1 MSISLLRRLLMK
13 EAVKDT
19 AGSSGIMSI
28 NKNIAAKVEQQLQKY
43 VDDAMRQGVDLDT
56 LSPEQLKM
64 IVQMNKPKPPRVIPA
79 DSPEGR
85 QITEQLFGK
94 QKAPVF
100 DMEGNRIPEES
111 GIMGGKSIN
120 DLIQSGDVTK
130 GTVTKKSKK
139 VTDREMFKAA
149 NERLTSDVDSI
160 IKNIKSMEPITAMK
174 EANSV
179 IARKGKYKNL
189 TPEQSKKILQDTE
202 DHIFERDIPEDPEDF
217 ASGGRAGLKDGNTPI
232 VTIDDKI
239 DEMISF
245 YQDYLK
251 KGGKMDFKTF
261 SKKYIPENF
270 ATGGRAGYSIGDR
283 VMPSN
288 DFINLGLG
296 NMTQGQNTQT
306 AGLLDIFKDTP
317 EEKALEQIQELRD
330 KENQIKGLGEG
341 AIELKQDELKGIEQQ
356 IQDLKNQY
364 PDDEDIQQ
372 AFDPYAGIQGQTAFL
387 DPFTVVGGLIKIG
400 KGAKA
405 SALAKEFLKNKA
417 KQKVGS
423 TIFDKVQKKINPPK
437 YPQGPSN
444 IKTGGGGGF
453 SQANVG
459 GGNTAK
465 NSLGQT
471 AAQATAAGTGT
482 SQGYSQHYA
491 DGGRA
496 GFFMGSRP
504 AVQKGLSTLK
514 EMLKYFGKKSD
525 RVENP
530 SDILKIV
537 NPKRLN
543 KLLEDPNIYRKFDV
557 EKGIAAPDLIK
568 NMQKQMM
575 GDRQKTIEEM
585 LGAAKNIKS
594 ADDNIIKYKNE
605 MIEDM
610 LKKGVDREMAEEM
623 AETISKMAKG
633 ASGKFDD
640 TPKLTDEGVMQL
652 ENILKDM
659 ETGGKAARE
668 LNATGGRIG
677 YKDGPKMNRRTFMK
691 YLAGFASLPIIG
703 KIVKPLKTV
712 KGVKNVPIIKTGDV
726 PGKPEWFD
734 ALVNKVIIE
743 GDDVTKK
750 FATQDRQVVYS
761 KKIDADNE
769 VTVYRDLDTD
779 SVRVDYSSPDVM
791 LDEPVSLSYT
801 RGQADEATQGMKPAD
816 EFETFEQGLA
826 ARSNGPDDYS
836 IDPEPNVGSS
846 ISSLETDVS
855 KLKEYATGKKPTMK
869 EFVASK
875 KRKDR
880 VRKINEGDIG
890 EISDYATKRQGDYY
904 DYDDYASGGIARMLG
919 E

>member
-1 MSISLLRRLLMK
+1 MGPKALNFIHSFARKYLTK
-13 EAVKDT
+13 
-19 AGSSGIMSI
+19 GQGSGITKIPGRMEAEAKASEI
-28 NKNIAAKVEQQLQKY
+28 ASALVDAGLDFNKMDDFIRSEADVAKYLNILEAAKRER
-43 VDDAMRQGVDLDT
+43 MR
-56 LSPEQLKM
+56 P
-64 IVQMNKPKPPRVIPA
+64 IPA

-85 QITEQLFGK
+85 RITEQLFGK
-94 QKAPVF
+94 RGEVV
-100 DMEGNRIPEES
+100 DMTGKKIDTRK
-111 GIMGGKSIN
+111 GIMGGKSIE
-120 DLIQSGDVTK
+120 DLMESGQVTK

-189 TPEQSKKILQDTE
+189 TPEESKKILQDTE

-217 ASGGRAGLKDGNTPI
+217 AS
-232 VTIDDKI
+232 
-239 DEMISF
+239 
-245 YQDYLK
+245 
-251 KGGKMDFKTF
+251 
-261 SKKYIPENF
+261 
-270 ATGGRAGYSIGDR
+270 
-283 VMPSN
+283 
-288 DFINLGLG
+288 
-296 NMTQGQNTQT
+296 
-306 AGLLDIFKDTP
+306 
-317 EEKALEQIQELRD
+317 
-330 KENQIKGLGEG
+330 
-341 AIELKQDELKGIEQQ
+341 
-356 IQDLKNQY
+356 
-364 PDDEDIQQ
+364 
-372 AFDPYAGIQGQTAFL
+372 
-387 DPFTVVGGLIKIG
+387 
-400 KGAKA
+400 
-405 SALAKEFLKNKA
+405 
-417 KQKVGS
+417 
-423 TIFDKVQKKINPPK
+423 
-437 YPQGPSN
+437 
-444 IKTGGGGGF
+444 
-453 SQANVG
+453 
-459 GGNTAK
+459 
-465 NSLGQT
+465 
-471 AAQATAAGTGT
+471 
-482 SQGYSQHYA
+482 
-491 DGGRA
+491 GGRA

-543 KLLEDPNIYRKFDV
+543 KILEDPNIYRKFDV

-568 NMQKQMM
+568 NMQKQMT

-610 LKKGVDREMAEEM
+610 LKKGVDRETAEEM

-640 TPKLTDEGVMQL
+640 TPKLTDEGIMQL

-659 ETGGKAARE
+659 ETGGKTARE

-677 YKDGPKMNRRTFMK
+677 YKDGPKMTRRTFMK

-750 FATQDRQVVYS
+750 FAVYS

-801 RGQADEATQGMKPAD
+801 RGQADEATKGMKPAD
-816 EFETFEQGLA
+816 EFETYEQGLA
-826 ARSNGPDDYS
+826 ARSNGPDDYT

-846 ISSLETDVS
+846 ISDLETDVS
-855 KLKEYATGKKPTMK
+855 KLKEYATGKGPTMK
-869 EFVASK
+869 EFIASK
-875 KRKDR
+875 KRRDR
-880 VRKINEGDIG
+880 VQKINEGDIG
-890 EISDYATKRQGDYY
+890 ETSDYVTKKQGDYV

>member
-1 MSISLLRRLLMK
+1 MGPKALNFIHSFARKYLTK
-13 EAVKDT
+13 
-19 AGSSGIMSI
+19 GQGSGITKIPGRMEAEAKASEI
-28 NKNIAAKVEQQLQKY
+28 ASALVDAGLDFNKMDDFIRSEADVAKYLNILEAAKRER
-43 VDDAMRQGVDLDT
+43 MR
-56 LSPEQLKM
+56 P
-64 IVQMNKPKPPRVIPA
+64 IPA

-202 DHIFERDIPEDPEDF
+202 DHIFERDIPEEDF
-217 ASGGRAGLKDGNTPI
+217 AS
-232 VTIDDKI
+232 
-239 DEMISF
+239 
-245 YQDYLK
+245 
-251 KGGKMDFKTF
+251 
-261 SKKYIPENF
+261 
-270 ATGGRAGYSIGDR
+270 GGRAGYSIGDR

-306 AGLLDIFKDTP
+306 AGLLDMFKDTP

-594 ADDNIIKYKNE
+594 ADDNILKYKNE

-743 GDDVTKK
+743 
-750 FATQDRQVVYS
+750 
-761 KKIDADNE
+761 E
-769 VTVYRDLDTD
+769 
-779 SVRVDYSSPDVM
+779 
-791 LDEPVSLSYT
+791 
-801 RGQADEATQGMKPAD
+801 
-816 EFETFEQGLA
+816 
-826 ARSNGPDDYS
+826 
-836 IDPEPNVGSS
+836 
-846 ISSLETDVS
+846 
-855 KLKEYATGKKPTMK
+855 
-869 EFVASK
+869 
-875 KRKDR
+875 
-880 VRKINEGDIG
+880 
-890 EISDYATKRQGDYY
+890 
-904 DYDDYASGGIARMLG
+904 
-919 E
+919 

>member
-1 MSISLLRRLLMK
+1 MGPKALNFIHSFARKYLTK
-13 EAVKDT
+13 
-19 AGSSGIMSI
+19 GQGSGITKIPGRMEAEAKASEI
-28 NKNIAAKVEQQLQKY
+28 ASALVDAGLDFNKMDDFIRSEADVAKYLNILEAAKRER
-43 VDDAMRQGVDLDT
+43 MR
-56 LSPEQLKM
+56 P
-64 IVQMNKPKPPRVIPA
+64 IPA

-149 NERLTSDVDSI
+149 NERLTSDVNSI

-202 DHIFERDIPEDPEDF
+202 DHIFERDIPEEDF
-217 ASGGRAGLKDGNTPI
+217 AS
-232 VTIDDKI
+232 
-239 DEMISF
+239 
-245 YQDYLK
+245 
-251 KGGKMDFKTF
+251 
-261 SKKYIPENF
+261 
-270 ATGGRAGYSIGDR
+270 GGRAGYSIGDR

-306 AGLLDIFKDTP
+306 AGLLDMFKDTP

-405 SALAKEFLKNKA
+405 SVLAKEFLKNKA
-417 KQKVGS
+417 KQKVGN
-423 TIFDKVQKKINPPK
+423 TIFDKVQKKINTPK
-437 YPQGPSN
+437 YPQGPYK
-444 IKTGGGGGF
+444 IKTGGGGGRDIGGNR
-453 SQANVG
+453 NVG
-459 GGNTAK
+459 GGNTAR

-482 SQGYSQHYA
+482 SQGYSQHFA
-491 DGGRA
+491 SGGRA

-514 EMLKYFGKKSD
+514 EMLKYFGKKRD

-543 KLLEDPNIYRKFDV
+543 QILEDPNIYRKFDV

-633 ASGKFDD
+633 SAGKFDD
-640 TPKLTDEGVMQL
+640 TPKLTDEGVLQL

-659 ETGGKAARE
+659 ETGGKNPRE

-743 GDDVTKK
+743 
-750 FATQDRQVVYS
+750 
-761 KKIDADNE
+761 E
-769 VTVYRDLDTD
+769 
-779 SVRVDYSSPDVM
+779 
-791 LDEPVSLSYT
+791 
-801 RGQADEATQGMKPAD
+801 
-816 EFETFEQGLA
+816 
-826 ARSNGPDDYS
+826 
-836 IDPEPNVGSS
+836 
-846 ISSLETDVS
+846 
-855 KLKEYATGKKPTMK
+855 
-869 EFVASK
+869 
-875 KRKDR
+875 
-880 VRKINEGDIG
+880 
-890 EISDYATKRQGDYY
+890 
-904 DYDDYASGGIARMLG
+904 
-919 E
+919 

>member
-1 MSISLLRRLLMK
+1 M
-13 EAVKDT
+13 EAEAKASEIASAFVD
-19 AGSSGIMSI
+19 AGLDF
-28 NKNIAAKVEQQLQKY
+28 NKMDDFIRSEADVAKYLNILEAAKRER
-43 VDDAMRQGVDLDT
+43 MR
-56 LSPEQLKM
+56 P
-64 IVQMNKPKPPRVIPA
+64 IPA

-94 QKAPVF
+94 RGEVV
-100 DMEGNRIPEES
+100 DMTGKKIDTRK
-111 GIMGGKSIN
+111 GIMGGKSIE

-202 DHIFERDIPEDPEDF
+202 DHIFERDIPEEDF
-217 ASGGRAGLKDGNTPI
+217 AS
-232 VTIDDKI
+232 
-239 DEMISF
+239 
-245 YQDYLK
+245 
-251 KGGKMDFKTF
+251 
-261 SKKYIPENF
+261 
-270 ATGGRAGYSIGDR
+270 
-283 VMPSN
+283 
-288 DFINLGLG
+288 
-296 NMTQGQNTQT
+296 
-306 AGLLDIFKDTP
+306 
-317 EEKALEQIQELRD
+317 
-330 KENQIKGLGEG
+330 
-341 AIELKQDELKGIEQQ
+341 
-356 IQDLKNQY
+356 
-364 PDDEDIQQ
+364 
-372 AFDPYAGIQGQTAFL
+372 
-387 DPFTVVGGLIKIG
+387 
-400 KGAKA
+400 
-405 SALAKEFLKNKA
+405 
-417 KQKVGS
+417 
-423 TIFDKVQKKINPPK
+423 
-437 YPQGPSN
+437 
-444 IKTGGGGGF
+444 
-453 SQANVG
+453 
-459 GGNTAK
+459 
-465 NSLGQT
+465 
-471 AAQATAAGTGT
+471 
-482 SQGYSQHYA
+482 
-491 DGGRA
+491 GGRA

-568 NMQKQMM
+568 NMQKQMI

-633 ASGKFDD
+633 SAGKFDD
-640 TPKLTDEGVMQL
+640 TPKLTDEGIMQL

-659 ETGGKAARE
+659 ETGGKTARE

-712 KGVKNVPIIKTGDV
+712 KGIKNVPIIKTGDV

-750 FATQDRQVVYS
+750 FATTERQVVHT

-801 RGQADEATQGMKPAD
+801 RGQADETTKGMKPAD

-826 ARSNGPDDYS
+826 VRSNGPDDYS
-836 IDPEPNVGSS
+836 IDPEPSVGSS

-855 KLKEYATGKKPTMK
+855 KLKEYATGKKTTMK
-869 EFVASK
+869 EFIASK
-875 KRKDR
+875 KRRDR
-880 VRKINEGDIG
+880 VQKINEGDIG
-890 EISDYATKRQGDYY
+890 EISDYATQRQGDYY

>member
-1 MSISLLRRLLMK
+1 MGPAALRFFHSLARKNLTK
-13 EAVKDT
+13 NQ
-19 AGSSGIMSI
+19 GSGIITIPNRMTSESEASAMI
-28 NKNIAAKVEQQLQKY
+28 QTIVDNGLPLEKFDQFIRSEDDILKYLNIIKNANKQ
-43 VDDAMRQGVDLDT
+43 
-56 LSPEQLKM
+56 
-64 IVQMNKPKPPRVIPA
+64 RVIPA

-94 QKAPVF
+94 RGEVV
-100 DMEGNRIPEES
+100 DMAGKKLDTS
-111 GIMGGKSIN
+111 QGIMGGKSVKELM
-120 DLIQSGDVTK
+120 DSGQVTK

-189 TPEQSKKILQDTE
+189 SPEESKKILKDTE
-202 DHIFERDIPEDPEDF
+202 DHIFERDIPEED
-217 ASGGRAGLKDGNTPI
+217 
-232 VTIDDKI
+232 
-239 DEMISF
+239 
-245 YQDYLK
+245 
-251 KGGKMDFKTF
+251 
-261 SKKYIPENF
+261 F
-270 ATGGRAGYSIGDR
+270 ATGGRAG
-283 VMPSN
+283 
-288 DFINLGLG
+288 
-296 NMTQGQNTQT
+296 
-306 AGLLDIFKDTP
+306 FK
-317 EEKALEQIQELRD
+317 
-330 KENQIKGLGEG
+330 
-341 AIELKQDELKGIEQQ
+341 
-356 IQDLKNQY
+356 
-364 PDDEDIQQ
+364 
-372 AFDPYAGIQGQTAFL
+372 
-387 DPFTVVGGLIKIG
+387 GGYLAS
-400 KGAKA
+400 GAKQ
-405 SALAKEFLKNKA
+405 LGKKYK
-417 KQKVGS
+417 GS
-423 TIFDKVQKKINPPK
+423 TLSAILENPRLLGAELGHDGIMEIMNLLPSLFAK
-437 YPQGPSN
+437 GGRAGFAGGSDMGTVADSKGKTGPS
-444 IKTGGGGGF
+444 KGGYQGGGTGPVERPTGGGGGNDNNNTNFVTTVPEDIIKKTAMNTVKNLGRRELMNTLGLAKF
-453 SQANVG
+453 SNPIGIAMALKGLYDQTQNPILTEEEATSG
-459 GGNTAK
+459 GIGGMDITE
-465 NSLGQT
+465 
-471 AAQATAAGTGT
+471 
-482 SQGYSQHYA
+482 YA
-491 DGGRA
+491 SGGRA

-525 RVENP
+525 AVKKP

-585 LGAAKNIKS
+585 LGAARNIKN
-594 ADDNIIKYKNE
+594 ADDNTIKYKNE
-605 MIEDM
+605 IIEDM
-610 LKKGVDREMAEEM
+610 MKKGVDREMAEEM
-623 AETISKMAKG
+623 AGTISKMAEN
-633 ASGKFDD
+633 AAGKMD
-640 TPKLTDEGVMQL
+640 TPKLTDEGILQL

-659 ETGGKAARE
+659 ETGGKTARE

-677 YKDGPKMNRRTFMK
+677 YKDGPGMNRRTFLK
-691 YLAGFASLPIIG
+691 FLGGLASLPIIG

-734 ALVNKVIIE
+734 SLVNKVIIE

-801 RGQADEATQGMKPAD
+801 RGQADETTKGMKPAD

-836 IDPEPNVGSS
+836 IDPEPMVGNK
-846 ISSLETDVS
+846 ISDLETDVS
-855 KLKEYATGKKPTMK
+855 KLKEYATGKGPTMK

-875 KRKDR
+875 KRRDR
-880 VRKINEGDIG
+880 VQKINEGDIG
-890 EISDYATKRQGDYY
+890 ETSDYVTQRQGDYV

>member
-1 MSISLLRRLLMK
+1 MGPAALRFFHSLARKNLTK
-13 EAVKDT
+13 NQ
-19 AGSSGIMSI
+19 GSGIITIPNRMTSESEASAMI
-28 NKNIAAKVEQQLQKY
+28 QTIVDNGLPLEKFDQFIRSEDDILKYLNIIKNANKQ
-43 VDDAMRQGVDLDT
+43 
-56 LSPEQLKM
+56 
-64 IVQMNKPKPPRVIPA
+64 RVIPA

-94 QKAPVF
+94 RGEVV
-100 DMEGNRIPEES
+100 DMTGKKIDTRK
-111 GIMGGKSIN
+111 GIMGGKSVE
-120 DLIQSGDVTK
+120 DLMESGQVTK

-202 DHIFERDIPEDPEDF
+202 DHIFERDIPEEDF
-217 ASGGRAGLKDGNTPI
+217 AS
-232 VTIDDKI
+232 
-239 DEMISF
+239 
-245 YQDYLK
+245 
-251 KGGKMDFKTF
+251 
-261 SKKYIPENF
+261 
-270 ATGGRAGYSIGDR
+270 
-283 VMPSN
+283 
-288 DFINLGLG
+288 
-296 NMTQGQNTQT
+296 
-306 AGLLDIFKDTP
+306 
-317 EEKALEQIQELRD
+317 
-330 KENQIKGLGEG
+330 
-341 AIELKQDELKGIEQQ
+341 
-356 IQDLKNQY
+356 
-364 PDDEDIQQ
+364 
-372 AFDPYAGIQGQTAFL
+372 
-387 DPFTVVGGLIKIG
+387 
-400 KGAKA
+400 
-405 SALAKEFLKNKA
+405 
-417 KQKVGS
+417 
-423 TIFDKVQKKINPPK
+423 
-437 YPQGPSN
+437 
-444 IKTGGGGGF
+444 
-453 SQANVG
+453 
-459 GGNTAK
+459 
-465 NSLGQT
+465 
-471 AAQATAAGTGT
+471 
-482 SQGYSQHYA
+482 
-491 DGGRA
+491 GGRA

-543 KLLEDPNIYRKFDV
+543 KILEDPNIYRKFDV

-568 NMQKQMM
+568 NMQKQMT

-610 LKKGVDREMAEEM
+610 LKKGVDRETAEEM

-640 TPKLTDEGVMQL
+640 TPKLTDEGIMQL

-659 ETGGKAARE
+659 ETGGKTARE

-734 ALVNKVIIE
+734 ALINKVIIE

-826 ARSNGPDDYS
+826 VRSNGPDDYS
-836 IDPEPNVGSS
+836 IDPEPSVGSS

-890 EISDYATKRQGDYY
+890 EISDYATQRQGDYY

>member
-1 MSISLLRRLLMK
+1 
-13 EAVKDT
+13 
-19 AGSSGIMSI
+19 
-28 NKNIAAKVEQQLQKY
+28 
-43 VDDAMRQGVDLDT
+43 MR
-56 LSPEQLKM
+56 P
-64 IVQMNKPKPPRVIPA
+64 IPA

-94 QKAPVF
+94 RGDVV
-100 DMEGNRIPEES
+100 DMTGKKIDTRK
-111 GIMGGKSIN
+111 GIMGGKSIE
-120 DLIQSGDVTK
+120 DLMESGQVTK

-202 DHIFERDIPEDPEDF
+202 DHIFERDIPEEDF
-217 ASGGRAGLKDGNTPI
+217 ASGGRAG
-232 VTIDDKI
+232 
-239 DEMISF
+239 
-245 YQDYLK
+245 
-251 KGGKMDFKTF
+251 
-261 SKKYIPENF
+261 
-270 ATGGRAGYSIGDR
+270 
-283 VMPSN
+283 
-288 DFINLGLG
+288 
-296 NMTQGQNTQT
+296 
-306 AGLLDIFKDTP
+306 
-317 EEKALEQIQELRD
+317 
-330 KENQIKGLGEG
+330 
-341 AIELKQDELKGIEQQ
+341 
-356 IQDLKNQY
+356 
-364 PDDEDIQQ
+364 
-372 AFDPYAGIQGQTAFL
+372 
-387 DPFTVVGGLIKIG
+387 
-400 KGAKA
+400 
-405 SALAKEFLKNKA
+405 
-417 KQKVGS
+417 
-423 TIFDKVQKKINPPK
+423 
-437 YPQGPSN
+437 
-444 IKTGGGGGF
+444 
-453 SQANVG
+453 
-459 GGNTAK
+459 
-465 NSLGQT
+465 
-471 AAQATAAGTGT
+471 
-482 SQGYSQHYA
+482 
-491 DGGRA
+491 
-496 GFFMGSRP
+496 FFMGRKLCRP
-504 AVQKGLSTLK
+504 ALWVVDLFKKDLSTLK

-659 ETGGKAARE
+659 ETGGKTPRE

-677 YKDGPKMNRRTFMK
+677 YKDGPKMTRRTFMK

>member
-1 MSISLLRRLLMK
+1 M
-13 EAVKDT
+13 EAEAKASEIASAFVD
-19 AGSSGIMSI
+19 AGLDF
-28 NKNIAAKVEQQLQKY
+28 NKMDDFIRSEADVAKYLNILEAAKRER
-43 VDDAMRQGVDLDT
+43 MR
-56 LSPEQLKM
+56 P
-64 IVQMNKPKPPRVIPA
+64 IPA

-94 QKAPVF
+94 RGEVV
-100 DMEGNRIPEES
+100 DMTGKKIDTRK
-111 GIMGGKSIN
+111 GIMGGKSIE
-120 DLIQSGDVTK
+120 DLMDSGQVTK

-189 TPEQSKKILQDTE
+189 TSEQSKKILQDTE
-202 DHIFERDIPEDPEDF
+202 DHIFERDIPEEDF
-217 ASGGRAGLKDGNTPI
+217 AS
-232 VTIDDKI
+232 
-239 DEMISF
+239 
-245 YQDYLK
+245 
-251 KGGKMDFKTF
+251 
-261 SKKYIPENF
+261 
-270 ATGGRAGYSIGDR
+270 
-283 VMPSN
+283 
-288 DFINLGLG
+288 
-296 NMTQGQNTQT
+296 
-306 AGLLDIFKDTP
+306 
-317 EEKALEQIQELRD
+317 
-330 KENQIKGLGEG
+330 
-341 AIELKQDELKGIEQQ
+341 
-356 IQDLKNQY
+356 
-364 PDDEDIQQ
+364 
-372 AFDPYAGIQGQTAFL
+372 
-387 DPFTVVGGLIKIG
+387 
-400 KGAKA
+400 
-405 SALAKEFLKNKA
+405 
-417 KQKVGS
+417 
-423 TIFDKVQKKINPPK
+423 
-437 YPQGPSN
+437 
-444 IKTGGGGGF
+444 
-453 SQANVG
+453 
-459 GGNTAK
+459 
-465 NSLGQT
+465 
-471 AAQATAAGTGT
+471 
-482 SQGYSQHYA
+482 
-491 DGGRA
+491 GGRA

-557 EKGIAAPDLIK
+557 EKGIAAPDLVK

-610 LKKGVDREMAEEM
+610 LKKGVDRETAEEM
-623 AETISKMAKG
+623 AETVSKMAKG
-633 ASGKFDD
+633 SVGKFDD
-640 TPKLTDEGVMQL
+640 TPKLTDEGIMQL

-659 ETGGKAARE
+659 ETGGKTARE

-712 KGVKNVPIIKTGDV
+712 KGVKNIPIIKTGDV

-750 FATQDRQVVYS
+750 FATTEREVVHT

-779 SVRVDYSSPDVM
+779 SIRVDYSSPDVM
-791 LDEPVSLSYT
+791 LDEPISLSYT

-826 ARSNGPDDYS
+826 VRSNGPDDYS

-890 EISDYATKRQGDYY
+890 ETSDYVTKKQGDYY

>member
-1 MSISLLRRLLMK
+1 MGPAALRFFHSLARKNLTK
-13 EAVKDT
+13 NQ
-19 AGSSGIMSI
+19 GSGIITIPNRMTSESEASGMI
-28 NKNIAAKVEQQLQKY
+28 QTIVDSGLPLEKFDQFIRSEDDILKYLNIIKNANKQ
-43 VDDAMRQGVDLDT
+43 
-56 LSPEQLKM
+56 
-64 IVQMNKPKPPRVIPA
+64 RVIPA

-94 QKAPVF
+94 KGEVV
-100 DMEGNRIPEES
+100 DMTGKKIDTRK
-111 GIMGGKSIN
+111 GIMGGKSVEELM
-120 DLIQSGDVTK
+120 DSGQVTK

-139 VTDREMFKAA
+139 VQDREMFKAA

-179 IARKGKYKNL
+179 IGRKGKYKNL
-189 TPEQSKKILQDTE
+189 TQEQSKKILQDTE
-202 DHIFERDIPEDPEDF
+202 DHIFQRDPDNLYDPDPEDF
-217 ASGGRAGLKDGNTPI
+217 AKGGRAGFAGGSDMGTVADSKGNVGPSKGGYQGGGTGPVERPTGGGGGNDNNTTYDYTIPKEIVKQTAINTVKNLGSRELMNTLGLAKFSNPIGIAMALKNFYDQTQNPTLTEEEATSGGIGGMGLGYASGGRAGLKDGNPPVI
-232 VTIDDKI
+232 TIDDKI

-245 YQDYLK
+245 YKDYLK

-261 SKKYIPENF
+261 SKQYIPENF
-270 ATGGRAGYSIGDR
+270 AS
-283 VMPSN
+283 
-288 DFINLGLG
+288 
-296 NMTQGQNTQT
+296 
-306 AGLLDIFKDTP
+306 
-317 EEKALEQIQELRD
+317 
-330 KENQIKGLGEG
+330 
-341 AIELKQDELKGIEQQ
+341 
-356 IQDLKNQY
+356 
-364 PDDEDIQQ
+364 
-372 AFDPYAGIQGQTAFL
+372 
-387 DPFTVVGGLIKIG
+387 
-400 KGAKA
+400 
-405 SALAKEFLKNKA
+405 
-417 KQKVGS
+417 
-423 TIFDKVQKKINPPK
+423 
-437 YPQGPSN
+437 
-444 IKTGGGGGF
+444 
-453 SQANVG
+453 
-459 GGNTAK
+459 
-465 NSLGQT
+465 
-471 AAQATAAGTGT
+471 
-482 SQGYSQHYA
+482 
-491 DGGRA
+491 GGRA

-525 RVENP
+525 AVKKP
-530 SDILKIV
+530 SDILKMV

-575 GDRQKTIEEM
+575 GDRQKTIGEM
-585 LGAAKNIKS
+585 LGAARNIKS

-633 ASGKFDD
+633 SAGKFDD
-640 TPKLTDEGVMQL
+640 TPKLTDEGVLQL

-659 ETGGKAARE
+659 ETGGKNPRE

-816 EFETFEQGLA
+816 EFETYEQGLA

-836 IDPEPNVGSS
+836 IDPEPNIGSS

-855 KLKEYATGKKPTMK
+855 KLKEYATGKGPTMK
-869 EFVASK
+869 EFIASK
-875 KRKDR
+875 KRRDR
-880 VRKINEGDIG
+880 VQKINEGDIG
-890 EISDYATKRQGDYY
+890 EISDYATKKQGDYY

>member
-28 NKNIAAKVEQQLQKY
+28 NKNIADKVEQQVQRY
-43 VDDAMRQGVDLDT
+43 VNDAMQQGVDLDT

-94 QKAPVF
+94 RGEVV
-100 DMEGNRIPEES
+100 DMTGKKLDTS
-111 GIMGGKSIN
+111 QGIMGGKSVKELM
-120 DLIQSGDVTK
+120 DSGQVTK

-189 TPEQSKKILQDTE
+189 TQEQSKKILQDTE
-202 DHIFERDIPEDPEDF
+202 DHIFERNIPEDPEDF
-217 ASGGRAGLKDGNTPI
+217 ASGGRAG
-232 VTIDDKI
+232 
-239 DEMISF
+239 
-245 YQDYLK
+245 
-251 KGGKMDFKTF
+251 
-261 SKKYIPENF
+261 
-270 ATGGRAGYSIGDR
+270 
-283 VMPSN
+283 
-288 DFINLGLG
+288 
-296 NMTQGQNTQT
+296 
-306 AGLLDIFKDTP
+306 
-317 EEKALEQIQELRD
+317 
-330 KENQIKGLGEG
+330 
-341 AIELKQDELKGIEQQ
+341 
-356 IQDLKNQY
+356 
-364 PDDEDIQQ
+364 
-372 AFDPYAGIQGQTAFL
+372 
-387 DPFTVVGGLIKIG
+387 
-400 KGAKA
+400 
-405 SALAKEFLKNKA
+405 
-417 KQKVGS
+417 
-423 TIFDKVQKKINPPK
+423 
-437 YPQGPSN
+437 
-444 IKTGGGGGF
+444 
-453 SQANVG
+453 
-459 GGNTAK
+459 
-465 NSLGQT
+465 
-471 AAQATAAGTGT
+471 
-482 SQGYSQHYA
+482 
-491 DGGRA
+491 
-496 GFFMGSRP
+496 FFMGSRP
-504 AVQKGLSTLK
+504 AIQKGLSTLK

-543 KLLEDPNIYRKFDV
+543 KILEDPNIYRKFDV

-568 NMQKQMM
+568 NMQKQMT

-640 TPKLTDEGVMQL
+640 TPKLTDEGIMQL

-659 ETGGKAARE
+659 ETGGKTARE

-677 YKDGPKMNRRTFMK
+677 YKDGPKMTRRTFMK

-779 SVRVDYSSPDVM
+779 SIRVDYSSPDVM

-836 IDPEPNVGSS
+836 IDVEPNVGSS

-855 KLKEYATGKKPTMK
+855 KLKEYATGKGPTMK
-869 EFVASK
+869 EFIASK

-890 EISDYATKRQGDYY
+890 ETSDYVTKKQGDYV
-904 DYDDYASGGIARMLG
+904 DYDDYASGGIARILG

>member
-1 MSISLLRRLLMK
+1 MSIPFLRRLLMK

-28 NKNIAAKVEQQLQKY
+28 NKNIASKVEQQLQKY
-43 VDDAMRQGVDLDT
+43 INDAMQQGVDLDT

-94 QKAPVF
+94 RGEVV
-100 DMEGNRIPEES
+100 DMAGKKLDTS
-111 GIMGGKSIN
+111 QGIMGGKSVKELM
-120 DLIQSGDVTK
+120 DSGQVTK
-130 GTVTKKSKK
+130 GARGMKKSKK

-179 IARKGKYKNL
+179 IGRKGKYKNL
-189 TPEQSKKILQDTE
+189 TEEQSKKILQDTE
-202 DHIFERDIPEDPEDF
+202 DHIFQRDPDNLYDPDPEDF
-217 ASGGRAGLKDGNTPI
+217 ASGGRAGLKDGNPPVI
-232 VTIDDKI
+232 TIDDKI

-245 YQDYLK
+245 YKDYLK

-261 SKKYIPENF
+261 SKQYIPENF
-270 ATGGRAGYSIGDR
+270 AS
-283 VMPSN
+283 
-288 DFINLGLG
+288 
-296 NMTQGQNTQT
+296 
-306 AGLLDIFKDTP
+306 
-317 EEKALEQIQELRD
+317 
-330 KENQIKGLGEG
+330 
-341 AIELKQDELKGIEQQ
+341 
-356 IQDLKNQY
+356 
-364 PDDEDIQQ
+364 
-372 AFDPYAGIQGQTAFL
+372 
-387 DPFTVVGGLIKIG
+387 
-400 KGAKA
+400 
-405 SALAKEFLKNKA
+405 
-417 KQKVGS
+417 
-423 TIFDKVQKKINPPK
+423 
-437 YPQGPSN
+437 
-444 IKTGGGGGF
+444 
-453 SQANVG
+453 
-459 GGNTAK
+459 
-465 NSLGQT
+465 
-471 AAQATAAGTGT
+471 
-482 SQGYSQHYA
+482 
-491 DGGRA
+491 GGRA

-525 RVENP
+525 SVKNP

-543 KLLEDPNIYRKFDV
+543 QMLEDPNIYRKFDV

-568 NMQKQMM
+568 NMQKQMT

-633 ASGKFDD
+633 SAGKFDD
-640 TPKLTDEGVMQL
+640 TPKLTDEGIMQL

-659 ETGGKAARE
+659 ETGGKTARE

-750 FATQDRQVVYS
+750 FATTERQVVHT

-791 LDEPVSLSYT
+791 LDEPISLSYT

-826 ARSNGPDDYS
+826 VRSNGPDDYS
-836 IDPEPNVGSS
+836 IDPEPSVGSS

-875 KRKDR
+875 KRRDR
-880 VRKINEGDIG
+880 VQKINEGDIG
-890 EISDYATKRQGDYY
+890 EISDYATQRQGDYY

>member
-1 MSISLLRRLLMK
+1 MGPAALRFFHSLARKNLTK
-13 EAVKDT
+13 NQ
-19 AGSSGIMSI
+19 GSGIITIPNRMTSESEASAMI
-28 NKNIAAKVEQQLQKY
+28 QTIVDNGLPLEKFDQFIRSEDDILKYLNIIKNANKQ
-43 VDDAMRQGVDLDT
+43 
-56 LSPEQLKM
+56 
-64 IVQMNKPKPPRVIPA
+64 RVIPA

-94 QKAPVF
+94 RGEVV
-100 DMEGNRIPEES
+100 DMTGKKIDTRK
-111 GIMGGKSIN
+111 GIMGGKSVE
-120 DLIQSGDVTK
+120 DLMDSGQVTK

-189 TPEQSKKILQDTE
+189 TPAQSKKILQDTE
-202 DHIFERDIPEDPEDF
+202 DHIFERNIPEDPEDF
-217 ASGGRAGLKDGNTPI
+217 AS
-232 VTIDDKI
+232 
-239 DEMISF
+239 
-245 YQDYLK
+245 
-251 KGGKMDFKTF
+251 
-261 SKKYIPENF
+261 
-270 ATGGRAGYSIGDR
+270 
-283 VMPSN
+283 
-288 DFINLGLG
+288 
-296 NMTQGQNTQT
+296 
-306 AGLLDIFKDTP
+306 
-317 EEKALEQIQELRD
+317 
-330 KENQIKGLGEG
+330 
-341 AIELKQDELKGIEQQ
+341 
-356 IQDLKNQY
+356 
-364 PDDEDIQQ
+364 
-372 AFDPYAGIQGQTAFL
+372 
-387 DPFTVVGGLIKIG
+387 
-400 KGAKA
+400 
-405 SALAKEFLKNKA
+405 
-417 KQKVGS
+417 
-423 TIFDKVQKKINPPK
+423 
-437 YPQGPSN
+437 
-444 IKTGGGGGF
+444 
-453 SQANVG
+453 
-459 GGNTAK
+459 
-465 NSLGQT
+465 
-471 AAQATAAGTGT
+471 
-482 SQGYSQHYA
+482 
-491 DGGRA
+491 GGRA

-525 RVENP
+525 TVKNP

-543 KLLEDPNIYRKFDV
+543 KILEDPNIYRKFDV

-575 GDRQKTIEEM
+575 DDRQKTIGEM
-585 LGAAKNIKS
+585 LGAARNIKS

-633 ASGKFDD
+633 SAGKFDD
-640 TPKLTDEGVMQL
+640 TPKLTDEGIMQL

-659 ETGGKAARE
+659 ETGGKTARE

-734 ALVNKVIIE
+734 ALINKVIIE

-801 RGQADEATQGMKPAD
+801 RGQADEATKGMKPAD

-836 IDPEPNVGSS
+836 IDPEPMVGNK
-846 ISSLETDVS
+846 ISDLETDVS

-880 VRKINEGDIG
+880 VKKINEGDIG
-890 EISDYATKRQGDYY
+890 EISDYATKKQGDYY

>member
-28 NKNIAAKVEQQLQKY
+28 NKNIADKVEKQLQKY
-43 VDDAMRQGVDLDT
+43 INDAMQQGVDLDT

-64 IVQMNKPKPPRVIPA
+64 IVQMNKPKPPRVIAA

-94 QKAPVF
+94 RGEVV
-100 DMEGNRIPEES
+100 DMAGKKLDTS
-111 GIMGGKSIN
+111 QGIMGGKSVKELM
-120 DLIQSGDVTK
+120 DSGQVSK
-130 GTVTKKSKK
+130 GARGMKKSKK
-139 VTDREMFKAA
+139 VQDREMFKAA

-160 IKNIKSMEPITAMK
+160 IKDIKSMEPITAMK
-174 EANSV
+174 EASSV
-179 IARKGKYKNL
+179 IGRKGKYKNL
-189 TPEQSKKILQDTE
+189 TEEQSKKILQDTE
-202 DHIFERDIPEDPEDF
+202 DHIFERDIPEEDF
-217 ASGGRAGLKDGNTPI
+217 AS
-232 VTIDDKI
+232 
-239 DEMISF
+239 
-245 YQDYLK
+245 
-251 KGGKMDFKTF
+251 
-261 SKKYIPENF
+261 
-270 ATGGRAGYSIGDR
+270 
-283 VMPSN
+283 
-288 DFINLGLG
+288 
-296 NMTQGQNTQT
+296 
-306 AGLLDIFKDTP
+306 
-317 EEKALEQIQELRD
+317 
-330 KENQIKGLGEG
+330 
-341 AIELKQDELKGIEQQ
+341 
-356 IQDLKNQY
+356 
-364 PDDEDIQQ
+364 
-372 AFDPYAGIQGQTAFL
+372 
-387 DPFTVVGGLIKIG
+387 
-400 KGAKA
+400 
-405 SALAKEFLKNKA
+405 
-417 KQKVGS
+417 
-423 TIFDKVQKKINPPK
+423 
-437 YPQGPSN
+437 
-444 IKTGGGGGF
+444 
-453 SQANVG
+453 
-459 GGNTAK
+459 
-465 NSLGQT
+465 
-471 AAQATAAGTGT
+471 
-482 SQGYSQHYA
+482 
-491 DGGRA
+491 GGRA

-543 KLLEDPNIYRKFDV
+543 KILEDPNIYRKFDV

-568 NMQKQMM
+568 NMQKQMT

-610 LKKGVDREMAEEM
+610 LKKGVDRETAEEM
-623 AETISKMAKG
+623 AETVSKMAKG

-640 TPKLTDEGVMQL
+640 TPKLTDEGIMQL

-659 ETGGKAARE
+659 ETGGKTARE

-836 IDPEPNVGSS
+836 IDIEPNVGSS

-855 KLKEYATGKKPTMK
+855 KLKEYATGKGPTMK

-880 VRKINEGDIG
+880 VKKINEGDIG
-890 EISDYATKRQGDYY
+890 EISDYATKKQGDYY

>member
-1 MSISLLRRLLMK
+1 MGPKALNFIHSFARKYLTK
-13 EAVKDT
+13 
-19 AGSSGIMSI
+19 GQGSGITKIPGRMEAEAKASEI
-28 NKNIAAKVEQQLQKY
+28 ASALVDAGLDFNKMDDFIRSEADVAKYLNILEAAKRER
-43 VDDAMRQGVDLDT
+43 MR
-56 LSPEQLKM
+56 P
-64 IVQMNKPKPPRVIPA
+64 IPA

-94 QKAPVF
+94 RGEVV
-100 DMEGNRIPEES
+100 DMTGKKIDTRK

-120 DLIQSGDVTK
+120 DLMQSGDVTK

-217 ASGGRAGLKDGNTPI
+217 AT
-232 VTIDDKI
+232 
-239 DEMISF
+239 
-245 YQDYLK
+245 
-251 KGGKMDFKTF
+251 
-261 SKKYIPENF
+261 
-270 ATGGRAGYSIGDR
+270 
-283 VMPSN
+283 
-288 DFINLGLG
+288 
-296 NMTQGQNTQT
+296 
-306 AGLLDIFKDTP
+306 
-317 EEKALEQIQELRD
+317 
-330 KENQIKGLGEG
+330 
-341 AIELKQDELKGIEQQ
+341 
-356 IQDLKNQY
+356 
-364 PDDEDIQQ
+364 
-372 AFDPYAGIQGQTAFL
+372 
-387 DPFTVVGGLIKIG
+387 
-400 KGAKA
+400 
-405 SALAKEFLKNKA
+405 
-417 KQKVGS
+417 
-423 TIFDKVQKKINPPK
+423 
-437 YPQGPSN
+437 
-444 IKTGGGGGF
+444 
-453 SQANVG
+453 
-459 GGNTAK
+459 
-465 NSLGQT
+465 
-471 AAQATAAGTGT
+471 
-482 SQGYSQHYA
+482 
-491 DGGRA
+491 GGRA

-543 KLLEDPNIYRKFDV
+543 KILEDPNIYRKFDV

-568 NMQKQMM
+568 NMQKQMT

-610 LKKGVDREMAEEM
+610 LKKGVDRETAEEM
-623 AETISKMAKG
+623 AETVSKMAKG

-640 TPKLTDEGVMQL
+640 TPKLTDEGIMQL

-659 ETGGKAARE
+659 ETGGKTARE

-779 SVRVDYSSPDVM
+779 SIRVDYSSPDVM

-801 RGQADEATQGMKPAD
+801 RGQADETTKGMKPAD

-826 ARSNGPDDYS
+826 ARSNGPDDYN
-836 IDPEPNVGSS
+836 IDIEPNVGSS

-855 KLKEYATGKKPTMK
+855 KLKEYATGKGPTMK

-890 EISDYATKRQGDYY
+890 ETSDYVTKKQGDYY

>member
-1 MSISLLRRLLMK
+1 MSIPFLRRLLMK

-28 NKNIAAKVEQQLQKY
+28 NKNIADKVEQQVQRY
-43 VDDAMRQGVDLDT
+43 VNDAMRQGVDLDT

-202 DHIFERDIPEDPEDF
+202 DHIFERDIPEEDF
-217 ASGGRAGLKDGNTPI
+217 ASGGRAG
-232 VTIDDKI
+232 
-239 DEMISF
+239 
-245 YQDYLK
+245 
-251 KGGKMDFKTF
+251 
-261 SKKYIPENF
+261 
-270 ATGGRAGYSIGDR
+270 
-283 VMPSN
+283 
-288 DFINLGLG
+288 
-296 NMTQGQNTQT
+296 
-306 AGLLDIFKDTP
+306 
-317 EEKALEQIQELRD
+317 
-330 KENQIKGLGEG
+330 
-341 AIELKQDELKGIEQQ
+341 
-356 IQDLKNQY
+356 
-364 PDDEDIQQ
+364 
-372 AFDPYAGIQGQTAFL
+372 
-387 DPFTVVGGLIKIG
+387 
-400 KGAKA
+400 
-405 SALAKEFLKNKA
+405 
-417 KQKVGS
+417 
-423 TIFDKVQKKINPPK
+423 
-437 YPQGPSN
+437 
-444 IKTGGGGGF
+444 
-453 SQANVG
+453 
-459 GGNTAK
+459 
-465 NSLGQT
+465 
-471 AAQATAAGTGT
+471 
-482 SQGYSQHYA
+482 
-491 DGGRA
+491 
-496 GFFMGSRP
+496 FFMGSKP
-504 AVQKGLSTLK
+504 VKGLATLRQ
-514 EMLKYFGKKSD
+514 MLNYFGKKSD

-557 EKGIAAPDLIK
+557 EKGIAAPDLVK

-659 ETGGKAARE
+659 ETGGKTARE
-668 LNATGGRIG
+668 LHATGGRIG
-677 YKDGPKMNRRTFMK
+677 YKDGPKMTRRTFMK

-734 ALVNKVIIE
+734 ALINKVIIE

-826 ARSNGPDDYS
+826 ARSNGPDDYT

-869 EFVASK
+869 EFIASK
-875 KRKDR
+875 KRRDR
-880 VRKINEGDIG
+880 VQKINEGDIG
-890 EISDYATKRQGDYY
+890 EISDYATQRQGDYY

>member
-1 MSISLLRRLLMK
+1 MGPKALNFIHSFARKYLTK
-13 EAVKDT
+13 
-19 AGSSGIMSI
+19 GQGSGITKIPGRMEAEAKASEI
-28 NKNIAAKVEQQLQKY
+28 ASALVDAGLDFNKMDDFIRSEADVAKYLNILEAAKRER
-43 VDDAMRQGVDLDT
+43 MR
-56 LSPEQLKM
+56 P
-64 IVQMNKPKPPRVIPA
+64 IPA

-94 QKAPVF
+94 RGEVV
-100 DMEGNRIPEES
+100 DMTGKKIDTRK
-111 GIMGGKSIN
+111 GIMGGKSIE
-120 DLIQSGDVTK
+120 DLMESGQVTK

-139 VTDREMFKAA
+139 VEDREMFKAA

-174 EANSV
+174 EASSV
-179 IARKGKYKNL
+179 IGRKGKYKNL
-189 TPEQSKKILQDTE
+189 TEEQSKKILQDTE
-202 DHIFERDIPEDPEDF
+202 DHIFQRDPDNLYDPDPEDF
-217 ASGGRAGLKDGNTPI
+217 AT
-232 VTIDDKI
+232 
-239 DEMISF
+239 
-245 YQDYLK
+245 
-251 KGGKMDFKTF
+251 
-261 SKKYIPENF
+261 
-270 ATGGRAGYSIGDR
+270 
-283 VMPSN
+283 
-288 DFINLGLG
+288 
-296 NMTQGQNTQT
+296 
-306 AGLLDIFKDTP
+306 
-317 EEKALEQIQELRD
+317 
-330 KENQIKGLGEG
+330 
-341 AIELKQDELKGIEQQ
+341 
-356 IQDLKNQY
+356 
-364 PDDEDIQQ
+364 
-372 AFDPYAGIQGQTAFL
+372 
-387 DPFTVVGGLIKIG
+387 
-400 KGAKA
+400 
-405 SALAKEFLKNKA
+405 
-417 KQKVGS
+417 
-423 TIFDKVQKKINPPK
+423 
-437 YPQGPSN
+437 
-444 IKTGGGGGF
+444 
-453 SQANVG
+453 
-459 GGNTAK
+459 
-465 NSLGQT
+465 
-471 AAQATAAGTGT
+471 
-482 SQGYSQHYA
+482 
-491 DGGRA
+491 GGRA

-525 RVENP
+525 TVKNP

-543 KLLEDPNIYRKFDV
+543 KILEDPNIYRKFDV

-575 GDRQKTIEEM
+575 DDRQKTIGEM
-585 LGAAKNIKS
+585 LGAARNIKS

-633 ASGKFDD
+633 SAGKFDD
-640 TPKLTDEGVMQL
+640 TPKLTDEGIMQL

-659 ETGGKAARE
+659 ETGGKTARE

-826 ARSNGPDDYS
+826 ARSNGPDDYT

-890 EISDYATKRQGDYY
+890 ETSDYVTKRQGDYY

>member
-1 MSISLLRRLLMK
+1 MGPKALNFIHSFARKYLTK
-13 EAVKDT
+13 
-19 AGSSGIMSI
+19 GQGSGITKIPGRMEAEAKASEI
-28 NKNIAAKVEQQLQKY
+28 ASALVDAGLDFNKMDDFIRSEADVAKYLNILEAAKRER
-43 VDDAMRQGVDLDT
+43 MR
-56 LSPEQLKM
+56 P
-64 IVQMNKPKPPRVIPA
+64 IPA

-85 QITEQLFGK
+85 RITEQLFGK
-94 QKAPVF
+94 RGEVV
-100 DMEGNRIPEES
+100 DMTGKKLDTS
-111 GIMGGKSIN
+111 QGIMGGKSVKELM
-120 DLIQSGDVTK
+120 DSGQVTK

-217 ASGGRAGLKDGNTPI
+217 ASGGRAG
-232 VTIDDKI
+232 
-239 DEMISF
+239 
-245 YQDYLK
+245 
-251 KGGKMDFKTF
+251 
-261 SKKYIPENF
+261 
-270 ATGGRAGYSIGDR
+270 
-283 VMPSN
+283 
-288 DFINLGLG
+288 
-296 NMTQGQNTQT
+296 
-306 AGLLDIFKDTP
+306 
-317 EEKALEQIQELRD
+317 
-330 KENQIKGLGEG
+330 
-341 AIELKQDELKGIEQQ
+341 
-356 IQDLKNQY
+356 
-364 PDDEDIQQ
+364 
-372 AFDPYAGIQGQTAFL
+372 
-387 DPFTVVGGLIKIG
+387 
-400 KGAKA
+400 
-405 SALAKEFLKNKA
+405 
-417 KQKVGS
+417 
-423 TIFDKVQKKINPPK
+423 
-437 YPQGPSN
+437 
-444 IKTGGGGGF
+444 
-453 SQANVG
+453 
-459 GGNTAK
+459 
-465 NSLGQT
+465 
-471 AAQATAAGTGT
+471 
-482 SQGYSQHYA
+482 
-491 DGGRA
+491 
-496 GFFMGSRP
+496 FFMGSRP

-543 KLLEDPNIYRKFDV
+543 KILEDPNIYRKFDV

-568 NMQKQMM
+568 NMQKQMT

-610 LKKGVDREMAEEM
+610 LKKGVDRETAEEM

-640 TPKLTDEGVMQL
+640 TPKLTDEGIMQL

-659 ETGGKAARE
+659 ETGGKTARE

-677 YKDGPKMNRRTFMK
+677 YKDGPKMTRRTFMK

-779 SVRVDYSSPDVM
+779 SIRVDYSSPDVM

-801 RGQADEATQGMKPAD
+801 RGQADEATKGMKPAD

-836 IDPEPNVGSS
+836 IDIEPNVGSS

-869 EFVASK
+869 EFIASK
-875 KRKDR
+875 KRRDR
-880 VRKINEGDIG
+880 VQKINEGDIG
-890 EISDYATKRQGDYY
+890 ETSDYVTKKQGDYV